1 VKILNKL
8 IKFYIVIAIIGIIF
22 IYLLASSIIQLAAL
36 PEILRIS
43 PGQEFILSV
52 RYPLSFYQ
60 KQDNYLMEKPV
71 NRVAKIFT
79 NQLVLNSTKRN
90 SFDVQLRLFGA
101 IPLRKVRVEVTDPPM
116 VIPGG
121 HAIGVLFSS
130 TGVVIVG
137 HAPLRSIEQ
146 KQFYPAREAGLK
158 IGDIILKIND
168 TPIKRVGDVE
178 KIIQNY
184 QPEEKYIRLSVN
196 RNGRILSLKIN
207 PILCHGL
214 EENSELRY
222 RLGIFIEDPAAGVG
236 TLTFIEPNTH
246 RFAGL
251 GHRISHFA
259 GKQNIPFNKGEII
272 LADISGVK
280 KGKAGEPGEKI
291 GIFSANEISIGTIEK
306 NSRFGIYG
314 PLSKKFSIP
323 SKPIPIAYSS
333 QIQLGPAEIYTVV
346 KGREIRKY
354 QVEIIK
360 IFRQDIPR
368 DKGIVLRVVD
378 PVLLKET
385 GGIIQGMSG
394 SPIIQNQRLVGA
406 VTHVFVNDP
415 TKGYGVLA
423 EWMVNE
429 IKTIKNSRYQ
439 EKAS

>member
-1 VKILNKL
+1 M
-8 IKFYIVIAIIGIIF
+8 IIGIILV
-22 IYLLASSIIQLAAL
+22 YLSASSIIQLAAL

-60 KQDNYLMEKPV
+60 KPKNSLKIKPV
-71 NRVAKIFT
+71 DRVAKIFT
-79 NQLVLNSTKRN
+79 NHLILNSKNRN
-90 SFDVQLRLFGA
+90 RFDVQLRLFGA
-101 IPLRKVRVEVTDPPM
+101 IPLRKVRVEIADPPM

-121 HAIGVLFSS
+121 QAIGVLFSS

-137 HAPLRSIEQ
+137 HAPLRNMER
-146 KQFYPAREAGLK
+146 KQFYPAREAGIK
-158 IGDIILKIND
+158 IGDIILKINE
-168 TPIKRVGDVE
+168 TPIRRVADVE
-178 KIIQNY
+178 KLIQDY
-184 QPEEKYIRLSVN
+184 QPEQKNIRLSIN
-196 RNGRILSLKIN
+196 RNGKIISLKIK
-207 PILCHGL
+207 PVLCRGL
-214 EENSELRY
+214 EDDSDLRY

-236 TLTFIEPNTH
+236 TLTFIEPSTH

-259 GKQNIPFNKGEII
+259 GKQNIPFTKGEII

-280 KGKAGEPGEKI
+280 KGEPGEPGEKI

-314 PLSKKFSIP
+314 ILSKKLPFQ
-323 SKPIPIAYSS
+323 SKAIPIAYSS
-333 QIQLGPAEIYTVV
+333 QIKLGPAEIYTVI
-346 KGREIRKY
+346 KGRAIKKY

-378 PVLLKET
+378 PELLKET

-394 SPIIQNQRLVGA
+394 SPIIQNQKLVGA

-423 EWMVNE
+423 EWMINE
-429 IKTIKNSRYQ
+429 IKTVKDSDR

>member
-1 VKILNKL
+1 MKILNRLNKL
-8 IKFYIVIAIIGIIF
+8 VLLLSVISIIF
-22 IYLLASSIIQLAAL
+22 IYLLVSSVIQLATL

-60 KQDNYLMEKPV
+60 KPKDSLETKSDD
-71 NRVAKIFT
+71 RTFKIFT
-79 NQLVLNSTKRN
+79 NRLILNSRN
-90 SFDVQLRLFGA
+90 RNRYDLQLRLFGA
-101 IPLRKVRVEVTDPPM
+101 IPLKKVRVEVQDPPK

-121 HAIGVLFSS
+121 QAIGVLFSS
-130 TGVVIVG
+130 TGVVLVG
-137 HAPLRSIEQ
+137 HVPLRSVEH
-146 KQFYPAREAGLK
+146 KQYYPARDAGLK
-158 IGDIILKIND
+158 IGDIITKINN

-178 KIIQNY
+178 LIIKSY
-184 QPEEKYIRLSVN
+184 QPEQKYIQLTVN
-196 RNGRILSLKIN
+196 RNGTTMSFKIK
-207 PILCHGL
+207 PVLCRGL
-214 EENSELRY
+214 EGDSELQY
-222 RLGIFIEDPAAGVG
+222 RLGIYIEDPAAGVG
-236 TLTFIEPNTH
+236 TMTFIEPNTF

-272 LADISGVK
+272 LADISGVR
-280 KGKAGEPGEKI
+280 KGEPGEPGEKI
-291 GIFSANEISIGTIEK
+291 GIFSANQEPIGKIAK

-314 PLSKKFSIP
+314 SLSKNFP
-323 SKPIPIAYSS
+323 LESKPIPIAYSS
-333 QIQLGPAEIYTVV
+333 QIRLGPAEIYTVI
-346 KGREIRKY
+346 KGRQVKKY

-368 DKGIVLRVVD
+368 DKGIILRVVD
-378 PVLLKET
+378 PELLKET

-394 SPIIQNQRLVGA
+394 SPIIQSQKLVGA

-429 IKTIKNSRYQ
+429 IKTVKIND
-439 EKAS
+439 KAS

>member
-1 VKILNKL
+1 MKILSSLKNFTLVITL
-8 IKFYIVIAIIGIIF
+8 IGVIL
-22 IYLLASSIIQLAAL
+22 IYLLASSLMQLSAL

-60 KQDNYLMEKPV
+60 KSKQSLKMESKDKV
-71 NRVAKIFT
+71 TRILTNRLI
-79 NQLVLNSTKRN
+79 LNSSN
-90 SFDVQLRLFGA
+90 SDRFDVQLRLFGA
-101 IPLRKVRVEVTDPPM
+101 IPLKKVKVEVAEAPM

-121 HAIGVLFSS
+121 QAIGVLFSS
-130 TGVVIVG
+130 TGVVVVG
-137 HAPLRSIEQ
+137 HAPLRNIER
-146 KQFYPAREAGLK
+146 KQLYPARDAGLK
-158 IGDIILKIND
+158 IGDIILKINNLS
-168 TPIKRVGDVE
+168 IKRVGDVE
-178 KIIQNY
+178 NIMKNY
-184 QPEEKYIRLSVN
+184 QPEQKQLRLLIK
-196 RNGRILSLKIN
+196 RNGRVISFNIK
-207 PILCHGL
+207 PVLCYGMEGGSDL
-214 EENSELRY
+214 QY

-251 GHRISHFA
+251 GHRITHFA
-259 GKQNIPFNKGEII
+259 GKQNIPFHKGEII

-280 KGKAGEPGEKI
+280 KGQPGEPGEKI
-291 GIFSANEISIGTIEK
+291 GIFSVNQIPIGKIEK

-314 PLSKKFSIP
+314 ALTKRLPLD

-333 QIQLGPAEIYTVV
+333 QIRLGPAEIYTVI
-346 KGREIRKY
+346 KGQQIRKY
-354 QVEIIK
+354 KVEIIK

-378 PVLLKET
+378 PELLKET

-394 SPIIQNQRLVGA
+394 SPIIQDQKLVGA

-423 EWMVNE
+423 EWMINE
-429 IKTIKNSRYQ
+429 TKTLKNSYLN
-439 EKAS
+439 KAS